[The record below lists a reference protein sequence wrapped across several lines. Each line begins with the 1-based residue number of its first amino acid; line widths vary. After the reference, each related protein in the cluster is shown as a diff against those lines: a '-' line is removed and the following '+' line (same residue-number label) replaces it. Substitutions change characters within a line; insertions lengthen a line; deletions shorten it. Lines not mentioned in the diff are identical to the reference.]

1 MMQENVWTLPSEEHI
16 RSRLKM
22 LHELTPDAI
31 GAMLETE
38 LVSYDP
44 DKADEMLEA
53 FKKGYKQAEEAWG
66 GELPEISQKTY
77 DAVLEKFDAW
87 KKEAAEAES

>member
-1 MMQENVWTLPSEEHI
+1 MVILLQLYMDINPNQHYLST
-16 RSRLKM
+16 
-22 LHELTPDAI
+22 T
-31 GAMLETE
+31 
-38 LVSYDP
+38 
-44 DKADEMLEA
+44 EMLEA

-66 GELPEISQKTY
+66 GEVPEISQKTY